1 MLKVERQHESEEDVH
16 EEEVKQPATPVV
28 VPEKRE
34 IRQIVVSDTIASG
47 KNSASVKEEIK
58 KEAPKEE
65 AAGEE
70 TEKYFSQLEFKDLP
84 LSE

>member
-1 MLKVERQHESEEDVH
+1 MLKVERQQESEEDQL
-16 EEEVKQPATPVV
+16 EEATPAV

-34 IRQIVVSDTIASG
+34 RRQSAVSETSATG
-47 KNSASVKEEIK
+47 KNSASAKEEIK
-58 KEAPKEE
+58 KEVAKETE
-65 AAGEE
+65 EPGEE

>member
-1 MLKVERQHESEEDVH
+1 MLKVERQHESEEDQV
-16 EEEVKQPATPVV
+16 EEITPVV

-34 IRQIVVSDTIASG
+34 RRQSAFSETSGTG
-47 KNSASVKEEIK
+47 KNSASAKEEIK
-58 KEAPKEE
+58 RE
-65 AAGEE
+65 AAEEPGEE

>member
-1 MLKVERQHESEEDVH
+1 MLKVERQHESEEDQQ
-16 EEEVKQPATPVV
+16 EEITPVV

-34 IRQIVVSDTIASG
+34 RRQSAVSETSGTG
-47 KNSASVKEEIK
+47 KNSASAKEEIK
-58 KEAPKEE
+58 RETAEE
-65 AAGEE
+65 PGEE

>member
-1 MLKVERQHESEEDVH
+1 MLKVERQHESEEDLQV
-16 EEEVKQPATPVV
+16 EATPAV

-34 IRQIVVSDTIASG
+34 RRQSAVSETSATG
-47 KNSASVKEEIK
+47 KNSASAKEEIK
-58 KEAPKEE
+58 KEAPPKENE
-65 AAGEE
+65 EPGEE

>member
-1 MLKVERQHESEEDVH
+1 MLKVERQHESEEDLQ
-16 EEEVKQPATPVV
+16 EEATPAV

-34 IRQIVVSDTIASG
+34 RRQSAVSETSATG
-47 KNSASVKEEIK
+47 KNSASAKEEIK
-58 KEAPKEE
+58 KEAAKETE
-65 AAGEE
+65 EPGEE

>member
-1 MLKVERQHESEEDVH
+1 MLKVERQHESEEDLQEK
-16 EEEVKQPATPVV
+16 EEESSPAV

-34 IRQIVVSDTIASG
+34 RRQSAVSEASATG
-47 KNSASVKEEIK
+47 KNSASAKEEIK
-58 KEAPKEE
+58 NEGPKLTEE
-65 AAGEE
+65 PGEE

>member
-1 MLKVERQHESEEDVH
+1 MLKVERQHESEEDLQEK
-16 EEEVKQPATPVV
+16 EEKSTPAV

-34 IRQIVVSDTIASG
+34 RRQSAVSEASLTG
-47 KNSASVKEEIK
+47 KNSASAKEEIK
-58 KEAPKEE
+58 KEAPKVTEE
-65 AAGEE
+65 PGEE

>member
-1 MLKVERQHESEEDVH
+1 MLKVERQQESEEDQQ
-16 EEEVKQPATPVV
+16 EEITPVV

-34 IRQIVVSDTIASG
+34 RRQSAVSETSGTG
-47 KNSASVKEEIK
+47 KNSASAKEEIK
-58 KEAPKEE
+58 REAPEE
-65 AAGEE
+65 PGEE

>member
-1 MLKVERQHESEEDVH
+1 MLKVERQHESEEDLQV
-16 EEEVKQPATPVV
+16 ETTPAV

-34 IRQIVVSDTIASG
+34 RRQSAVSETSATG
-47 KNSASVKEEIK
+47 KNSASAKEEIK
-58 KEAPKEE
+58 KEAPPKETE
-65 AAGEE
+65 EPGEE